1 MTNEEFVRLVSDA
14 ERSLYRV
21 AKSILRNDEDC
32 ADAIQSAILNAFD
45 KLDTLKQKKYFTT
58 WLTRILINECY
69 QIIRS
74 RREQVSYE
82 DYMEKQESPQENGE
96 VYEAVME
103 LEEIYR
109 MPVVLYYIEGY
120 SVKEV
125 ASILEISVSNV
136 KVRLSR
142 ARNMLRDILKGV

>member
-21 AKSILRNDEDC
+21 AKSILQNDEDC

-45 KLDTLKQKKYFTT
+45 KFDTLKQQKYFTT

-69 QIIRS
+69 QMIRS
-74 RREQVSYE
+74 RREQVLYE
-82 DYMEKQESPQENGE
+82 DYMENQESPEEQGE
-96 VYEAVME
+96 VYAAVME
-103 LEEIYR
+103 LEELYR
-109 MPVVLYYIEGY
+109 MPFVLHYIEGY

-136 KVRLSR
+136 KIRLSR
-142 ARNMLRDILKGV
+142 ARGRLQDALKGE

>member
-14 ERSLYRV
+14 EKSLYRV

-32 ADAIQSAILNAFD
+32 ADAIQSAILKAFD

-74 RREQVSYE
+74 HREQVSYE
-82 DYMEKQESPQENGE
+82 DYMENQESPQEGGE

-103 LEEIYR
+103 LEEMYR

-125 ASILEISVSNV
+125 ASILEINVSNV

-142 ARNMLRDILKGV
+142 ARNMLKDILKGA

>member
-69 QIIRS
+69 QIIRI
-74 RREQVSYE
+74 RKEQVSYE
-82 DYMEKQESPQENGE
+82 DYMEKQ
-96 VYEAVME
+96 
-103 LEEIYR
+103 
-109 MPVVLYYIEGY
+109 
-120 SVKEV
+120 
-125 ASILEISVSNV
+125 
-136 KVRLSR
+136 
-142 ARNMLRDILKGV
+142 